1 MGVKFE
7 LKSFIMTVNQKNQL
21 EIILN
26 GELNE
31 IERLTIELDRFAMEN
46 DLDDLIK
53 NQVNLILE
61 ELYTNTA
68 NYGFQGITNG
78 SVTVKLSLIESQLK
92 MTYQDNGI
100 AFNPLEMEEPD
111 LMLSV
116 DDRAIGGLGVFF
128 VKALTDHVEYHR
140 IGEFNQIVMQKSI
153 LNEAS

>member
-1 MGVKFE
+1 MNDH
-7 LKSFIMTVNQKNQL
+7 SKNTLQILLRGNL
-21 EIILN
+21 E
-26 GELNE
+26 E
-31 IERLTIELDRFAMEN
+31 INHLALAIEQFCEGAGI
-46 DLDDLIK
+46 DDLIK

-78 SVTVKLSLIESQLK
+78 EVTITLSVIDDQLL

-100 AFNPLEMEEPD
+100 AFDPLEMEDPD
-111 LMLSV
+111 LMLSL

-140 IGEFNQIVMQKSI
+140 VGEFNQLKMNKS
-153 LNEAS
+153 LLPKAL

>member
-1 MGVKFE
+1 MNDH
-7 LKSFIMTVNQKNQL
+7 SKNTLQILLRGNL
-21 EIILN
+21 E
-26 GELNE
+26 E
-31 IERLTIELDRFAMEN
+31 INHLALAIEQFCEGAG
-46 DLDDLIK
+46 LDDLIK

-78 SVTVKLSLIESQLK
+78 EVTITLSVIDDQLL

-100 AFNPLEMEEPD
+100 AFDPLEMEDPD
-111 LMLSV
+111 LMLSL

-140 IGEFNQIVMQKSI
+140 VGEFNQLKMNKS
-153 LNEAS
+153 LLPKAL